1 MFLLLRYR
9 WWELEPELEC
19 DSLWLPP
26 PRDDEPPPPCD
37 DDPPLLCDEYPPPL
51 LPREYEPPPLLR
63 DPDPDPE
70 YEPRDSLRGAGGLY
84 LGSLCWAGGL

>member
-9 WWELEPELEC
+9 WWELEPECE
-19 DSLWLPP
+19 SLWPLLPP
-26 PRDDEPPPPCD
+26 CDDEPPPPPWD
-37 DDPPLLCDEYPPPL
+37 DDPPLLCGEYPPT
-51 LPREYEPPPLLR
+51 PREYEPPPLLR